1 MNFSKKLDL
10 LINLTKTSNKELADV
25 LFFSQSYVS
34 KLRRGHRILND
45 IESIDRIC
53 SFFAKRIFLPSQIDI
68 LRNTIRWGYLS
79 ENPSTEE
86 IRIFLMEGFFVNS
99 SETIEKIDKV
109 ISHLNEHSSQPD
121 KKVKILSD
129 YEEKNLQIEDVGSLP
144 SYYQNKQ
151 IFLKFLDDILM
162 SDNIEYAFI
171 STNTNTFGFVED
183 LEVSEKVNKVINH
196 IVEKKVKFD
205 IIFNLARPLF
215 EMIDV
220 IDRWLYLMFKGNVNI
235 WYLFDAEENFTSH
248 FVFGVSGIG
257 SYNCYG
263 LKDSDICD
271 VVAFYDTFKD
281 YKRVENQFLQTLSK
295 VEPLLIKY
303 DPSDFKDQ
311 SKYSL
316 SLLEGGETAT
326 ISKFLSIYT
335 MPDDLLKELLD
346 NKRYKYLYEITNS
359 LQQRFNEFIK
369 DNKFIDIIDS
379 SILSLDSVVRD
390 SFWGY
395 NYTNDQLK
403 RHLGATLETL
413 KNNKNYTLV
422 ESDNIE
428 DYTLFKINKEAGALM
443 IFFGND
449 ATEGLFTNSPI
460 VTSTLETYLKLKFFN
475 RKIESKEVII
485 EKLERKIESLT

>member
-1 MNFSKKLDL
+1 MNFSEKLDL

-53 SFFAKRIFLPSQIDI
+53 SFFAKRIFLPSQIEV

-129 YEEKNLQIEDVGSLP
+129 YEEKNLPVEDDGSL
-144 SYYQNKQ
+144 SSNFKNKRV
-151 IFLKFLDDILM
+151 FLKFLDDILM

-183 LEVSEKVNKVINH
+183 LEVSEKINEAINY

-215 EMIDV
+215 EIIDV
-220 IDRWLYLMFKGNVNI
+220 IDKWLYLMFKGNVNI
-235 WYLFDAEENFTSH
+235 WYLVDTEENFTSH

-271 VVAFYDTFKD
+271 VVALYDTFKD
-281 YKRVENQFLQTLSK
+281 YKRVENHFLQTLSK

-303 DPSDFKDQ
+303 DPSNFKDQ

-326 ISKFLSIYT
+326 ISKFLSVYT
-335 MPDDLLKELLD
+335 MPNDLLKELLD
-346 NKRYKYLYEITNS
+346 NKRYKYLYEITNP

-379 SILSLDSVVRD
+379 SILSLDDVVRD
-390 SFWGY
+390 SYWGY

-403 RHLGATLETL
+403 RHLEATLETV
-413 KNNKNYTLV
+413 KNNKNYTLI

-449 ATEGLFTNSPI
+449 AAEGLFTNSPI

-475 RKIESKEVII
+475 RKIENKEVII